1 MADAPR
7 EPPRRE
13 PAREREV
20 IVTGDRRGPGGL
32 IAAVV
37 AIVVVLI
44 VGYFIVQAVQ
54 SGTETETPQVNV
66 PDEVQVDVNTE

>member
-1 MADAPR
+1 MATTPPR

-20 IVTGDRRGPGGL
+20 IVTGDGRGPGGL

-37 AIVVVLI
+37 AIIVVLI

-54 SGTETETPQVNV
+54 GTETETPQVNV